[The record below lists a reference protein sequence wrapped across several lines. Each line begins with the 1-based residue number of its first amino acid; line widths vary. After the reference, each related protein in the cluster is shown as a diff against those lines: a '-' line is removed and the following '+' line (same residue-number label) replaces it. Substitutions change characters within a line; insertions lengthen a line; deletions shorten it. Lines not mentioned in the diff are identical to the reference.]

1 MNAIAKKCYC
11 GKMNETSDPLSISSI
26 DTNPFDV
33 YSYLPGKLRIFE
45 IGILAH
51 IFGMYMIK

>member
-1 MNAIAKKCYC
+1 
-11 GKMNETSDPLSISSI
+11 MNETSDPLSISSI
-26 DTNPFDV
+26 GTNPFDV

-45 IGILAH
+45 IGILVH